1 MKDHLL
7 LYMSVRVKPS
17 IWSHMFVQTSTNTHL
32 CTIASVWYL
41 STCRGCKSLL
51 CCLYAY
57 VTHPMT
63 SANTEAENK
72 RASVGQHLTGLS
84 RGAHEYAGLLQP
96 CGEKRS
102 FPLDDS
108 RPKQT
113 RQANR
118 AGGMHW
124 THILRLSQRMSNYL
138 INILL
143 YIMSPV
149 F

>member
-1 MKDHLL
+1 MKQHA
-7 LYMSVRVKPS
+7 S
-17 IWSHMFVQTSTNTHL
+17 IHHCKQLNPPYEANHHKQHTHL
-32 CTIASVWYL
+32 CTIASVSYL

-63 SANTEAENK
+63 SGNAEAENK

-84 RGAHEYAGLLQP
+84 RGAHKYTDLLQP

-102 FPLDDS
+102 FPFSDS

-113 RQANR
+113 QRTNR

-138 INILL
+138 INIL
-143 YIMSPV
+143 YHVSGFPNR
-149 F
+149 